1 MNLYYKFEV
10 DKSSIKI
17 INNEDKLVTSIDL
30 INGGSL
36 QHLEL
41 NGITLIEEKK
51 EFAYSESF
59 ASRPFISFCKPF
71 KKWSLFF

>member
-1 MNLYYKFEV
+1 MNMYYKFEL
-10 DKSSIKI
+10 DESSIKI

-30 INGGSL
+30 LNGGSL

-51 EFAYSESF
+51 SLHILNHLLP
-59 ASRPFISFCKPF
+59 PFYF
-71 KKWSLFF
+71 LL